1 MNIIHCEQGSAEW
14 HAARAGCIT
23 ASMFETAR
31 SQVNGLNA
39 QQKIYVEAVRA
50 GRSEKA
56 AMELAG
62 YKAAPK
68 AEAVARA
75 LDGEKVG
82 EPSEAAKN
90 YAFNLAIERISGKPL
105 DGGFETWQMKRGH
118 ELEPEARMEHE
129 IQSGLVVMRA
139 GFVTTDDGCF
149 GASADGLIGE
159 DGGSEY
165 KCFLAPEKLRSFWI
179 DNDASGIFDQVQGC
193 MWITGRKF
201 WHIGMY
207 CPDLAPVGR
216 QLWWREFRRDEAY
229 IEQLEQD
236 LWGFKLL
243 VDQYENALRSKTIQT
258 TAEAA

>member
-1 MNIIHCEQGSAEW
+1 MNIIHCEQGSVEW

-31 SQVNGLNA
+31 SQVGGLTS
-39 QQKIYVEAVRA
+39 QQKIYVDAIRL
-50 GRSEKA
+50 GGHSEKK

-68 AEAVARA
+68 SETVARA

-90 YAFNLAIERISGKPL
+90 YAFNLAVERISGQPL

-139 GFVTTDDGCF
+139 GFVTTSDGRF
-149 GASADGLIGE
+149 GCSADGLIGE

-165 KCFLAPEKLRSFWI
+165 KCFLAPEKLRAFHI

-201 WHIGMY
+201 WHIGLY
-207 CPDLAPVGR
+207 CPALAPVGR
-216 QLWWREFRRDEAY
+216 QLWWQEFKRDENY

-236 LWGFKLL
+236 LWDFKLL
-243 VDQYENALRSKTIQT
+243 VDCYETQLRKK
-258 TAEAA
+258 AA